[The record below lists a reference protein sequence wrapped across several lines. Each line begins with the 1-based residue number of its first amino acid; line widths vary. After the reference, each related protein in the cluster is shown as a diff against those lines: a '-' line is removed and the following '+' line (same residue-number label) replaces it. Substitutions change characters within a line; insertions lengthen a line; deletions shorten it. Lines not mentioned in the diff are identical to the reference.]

1 MPKYNIYFG
10 VFLARP
16 RVGFRPVV
24 VTPFF
29 LLPAFRLIYA
39 LPSLKIQITIK
50 M

>member
-24 VTPFF
+24 PFF
-29 LLPAFRLIYA
+29 LLPAFRLTYA